1 MSWITQRL
9 QHLQTFLLPAL
20 LYFVGVAA
28 FCTWHYLDTRDKL
41 IADIDKRLGI
51 SAAAVPAILPADFHN
66 PDKLQHGISK
76 QENHR
81 ITLLLSSYAR
91 QIGAK
96 YVYTL
101 LAQGDNLYFTSSS
114 ATDAELRRGD
124 YLSFMEAYPEASPE
138 MKRGLASGNPFQ
150 ISYTDRWGSFR
161 TACKPYSSSS
171 GQRYAACADEEISHI
186 NGILQHEIHASF
198 AVGLIF
204 ILLVI
209 PFLLAS
215 YRRQQ
220 KHVAALQVEIRQRSQ
235 AEADIR
241 ALNAE
246 LDQRVKLRTDELGDT
261 IKRLQQEIL
270 ERRLSEQEQRKFAAL
285 VENSTELIGIFSL
298 DGQLR
303 YINPAGRKLSGIAT
317 DVAID
322 SLSITE
328 LLPEEWRQRARQD
341 LLPRLQ
347 QGPLEIEVPL
357 CNRSDGRL
365 IDTLQTVFLVQDPH
379 TSQAQCIAVVARD
392 IRERKRHEQSLAQ
405 AKDIAESAARA
416 KDEFLAN
423 MSHEIRTPMNGII
436 GMVGL
441 LQDTGLNDEQNEF
454 VELLRRSADSL
465 LRVIDDMLDIS
476 RIEAGQLEIHEAEF
490 NLPELLEET
499 MRPFQPGVDRK
510 QLTLSLQLSDDVP
523 HAVIG
528 DSARLRRVL
537 THLLSNALKYTDKG
551 NITFQVSSINDN
563 SDVTQLRFSISDT
576 GIGIAPELQQSIFAP
591 FTQADA
597 SATRRQGGTGLGLT
611 LAQRLVQL
619 MGGHIEV
626 ESTPGQ
632 GSTFSF
638 SLCLA
643 RLPDSYHQPQETI
656 LATHQHGR
664 RQLSILV
671 AEDNF
676 INQTLIGS
684 LLEHLG
690 HQVTLVDNGQQAV
703 EAQRQ
708 QVFDLILMDVQMPVM
723 DGLVAT
729 RSIRDYE
736 AENGLPPTPV
746 IALTANNREGDR
758 QRCLRAGM
766 NDFIAKPVSREA
778 LLKAFGTLESHVS
791 N

>member
-1 MSWITQRL
+1 MSWLFHRLQRL
-9 QHLQTFLLPAL
+9 QTFVLPAI

-51 SAAAVPAILPADFHN
+51 SAAAVPAILPADFHD
-66 PDKLQHGISK
+66 PDKLQRGISK
-76 QENHR
+76 QENLR
-81 ITLLLSSYAR
+81 ITLLLSGYAK

-101 LAQGDNLYFTSSS
+101 LAQGDSLYFTSSS
-114 ATDAELRRGD
+114 ATDAELRKGD
-124 YLSFMEAYPEASPE
+124 YLNFLEAYPEASPE
-138 MKRGLASGNPFQ
+138 MKRGLASGQAFQ

-161 TACKPYSSSS
+161 SACKPYNSRT
-171 GQRYAACADEEISHI
+171 GQQYIACADEDIGYINHI
-186 NGILQHEIHASF
+186 LLQEIHASF
-198 AVGLIF
+198 AVGLLF
-204 ILLVI
+204 TLLVT
-209 PFLLAS
+209 PFLYAS

-220 KHVAALQVEIRQRSQ
+220 KHVAALEVEIQKRSQ
-235 AEADIR
+235 AEAEIR
-241 ALNAE
+241 ALNTE
-246 LDQRVKLRTDELGDT
+246 LDQRVKLRTEELGDT

-270 ERRLSEQEQRKFAAL
+270 ERRISEQERRKFAAL

-298 DGQLR
+298 DGQMR
-303 YINPAGRKLSGIAT
+303 YINPTGRKLSGIS
-317 DVAID
+317 DEVAIG
-322 SLSITE
+322 SVSISE
-328 LLPEEWRQRARQD
+328 LLPEEWRQRASQD

-347 QGPLEIEVPL
+347 QGALEIEVPL
-357 CNRSDGRL
+357 RNRNDGRL
-365 IDTLQTVFLVQDPH
+365 IDTLQTVFLVQDSQ

-405 AKDIAESAARA
+405 AKDTAERAARA

-441 LQDTGLNDEQNEF
+441 LQDTGLSDEQNEF
-454 VELLRRSADSL
+454 VQLLRRSADSL

-490 NLPELLEET
+490 NLPEMLEET
-499 MRPFQPGVDRK
+499 IRPFQPDIDRK
-510 QLTLSLQLSDDVP
+510 QLALSLQLGDDVP

-528 DSARLRRVL
+528 DSAQLGRVL

-551 NITFQVSSINDN
+551 SITLRVATLGIS
-563 SDVTQLRFSISDT
+563 SDVTQLRFSISDS
-576 GIGIAPELQQSIFAP
+576 GIGIAPDMQQRIFAP
-591 FTQADA
+591 FTQVDA

-619 MGGHIEV
+619 MGGRIEV
-626 ESTPGQ
+626 ESAQGQ

-638 SLCLA
+638 SLSLA
-643 RLPDSYHQPQETI
+643 RLPDNYHQPQDMVPVTN
-656 LATHQHGR
+656 QHGR
-664 RQLSILV
+664 RQLSVLV

-690 HQVTLVDNGQQAV
+690 HKVTLVDNGQQAV
-703 EAQRQ
+703 NALHQ

-729 RSIRDYE
+729 RTIRDHE
-736 AENGLPPTPV
+736 TEHGLTPTPV

-778 LLKAFGTLESHVS
+778 LLKAFSTLESHAG

>member
-1 MSWITQRL
+1 MSWLFHRLQRL
-9 QHLQTFLLPAL
+9 QTFILPAL
-20 LYFVGVAA
+20 LYFAGVAA
-28 FCTWHYLDTRDKL
+28 FCTWHYLDTRDTL
-41 IADIDKRLGI
+41 IADIDKQLGI
-51 SAAAVPAILPADFHN
+51 SAAAVPVILPADFHD
-66 PDKLQHGISK
+66 PDKLQHGITK
-76 QENHR
+76 QENYR
-81 ITLLLSSYAR
+81 ITLLLSGYAR
-91 QIGAK
+91 QTSAK

-101 LAQGDNLYFTSSS
+101 LAQGDILYFTSSS
-114 ATDAELRRGD
+114 ATDAELRKGD
-124 YLSFMEAYPEASPE
+124 YLSFLEAYPEASPE
-138 MKRGLASGNPFQ
+138 MKHGLASGQPFQ
-150 ISYTDRWGSFR
+150 ISYTDRRGTFR
-161 TACKPYSSSS
+161 TACKPYLSRS
-171 GQRYAACADEEISHI
+171 GQHYVACADEDISHI
-186 NGILQHEIHASF
+186 NAVLQREIHTSF
-198 AVGLIF
+198 TVGLLF
-204 ILLVI
+204 TLLAM
-209 PFLLAS
+209 PLLLAS

-220 KHVAALQVEIRQRSQ
+220 QDVAALQVEIQQRSQ
-235 AEADIR
+235 AEAEIR
-241 ALNAE
+241 ALNTE
-246 LDQRVKLRTDELGDT
+246 LDQRVKVRTEELGDT

-270 ERRLSEQEQRKFAAL
+270 ERRLSEQERRKFAAL

-298 DGQLR
+298 EGQMR
-303 YINPAGRKLSGIAT
+303 YLNPTGRKLSGIS
-317 DVAID
+317 DNVAIN
-322 SLSITE
+322 SISITE
-328 LLPEEWRQRARQD
+328 LLPEEWRQRASQD

-347 QGPLEIEVPL
+347 QGAIEIEVPL
-357 CNRSDGRL
+357 RNRHDGRL

-379 TSQAQCIAVVARD
+379 TGQAQCIAVVARD
-392 IRERKRHEQSLAQ
+392 IRERKRNEQSLAQ

-416 KDEFLAN
+416 KDAFLAN

-436 GMVGL
+436 GMVDL
-441 LQDTGLNDEQNEF
+441 LQDTGLNDEQHEF
-454 VELLRRSADSL
+454 VQLLRRSADSL

-499 MRPFQPGVDRK
+499 MRPFQPGVDSK
-510 QLTLSLQLSDDVP
+510 KLTLSLQLNNDVP

-551 NITFQVSSINDN
+551 SITLQVALLNSS

-619 MGGHIEV
+619 MGGHIDV

-643 RLPDSYHQPQETI
+643 RMPDSYHQPQETI
-656 LATHQHGR
+656 LATSPHSR
-664 RQLSILV
+664 RQLSVLV

-703 EAQRQ
+703 DAQCQ

-778 LLKAFGTLESHVS
+778 LLKAFAALEPHVS